1 MKIIKKRTNELSNY
15 ELLSIM
21 KSRVDVFVVEQKCPY
36 PEIDEKDFD
45 ATHLFIEINNEI
57 AAYTRIVTH
66 DNQEDISFG
75 RVLVIPK
82 YRKEKLGRK
91 IVKAT
96 IDEIEQTY
104 PNKTI
109 RIAGQTYLKDFY
121 QSFGFKIVSE
131 AYLEDGISHVDL
143 IKKY

>member
-57 AAYTRIVTH
+57 AAYTRIVPH

>member
-1 MKIIKKRTNELSNY
+1 
-15 ELLSIM
+15 M

-57 AAYTRIVTH
+57 AAYTRIVPH